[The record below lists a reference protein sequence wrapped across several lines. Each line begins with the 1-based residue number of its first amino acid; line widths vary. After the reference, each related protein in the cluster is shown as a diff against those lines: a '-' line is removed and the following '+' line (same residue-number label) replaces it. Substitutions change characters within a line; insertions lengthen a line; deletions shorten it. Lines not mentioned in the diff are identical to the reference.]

1 MSPKSARHVVSW
13 RKTVEGDYVRQAAL
27 GARLLVS
34 GNLGT
39 ALQNRRRMRKG
50 SVRVM
55 HRRPLPGFWSEWSP
69 RRINALAKGLR
80 ATRYLE
86 IGIQFGYTVENVRV
100 RERVGV
106 DPAPRFDL
114 KRLPRGFSFFTGE
127 SDAYF
132 ASLARGVTF
141 DLAFLDGLHTFG
153 QTRTDL
159 FNALGHIPSGVILI
173 DDTVPSDAIAALPSL
188 EESLDCRR
196 SVGSDAVVWMGDVW
210 KLVVYIDRCL
220 PLLDFHTIVGSGN
233 PQTLVWR
240 RRLGD
245 VISDPGGDEQAAIAS
260 LSYEEF
266 FKNGVPDQFRPC
278 TEAEALRACLA
289 AVTPHRIR

>member
-1 MSPKSARHVVSW
+1 
-13 RKTVEGDYVRQAAL
+13 
-27 GARLLVS
+27 
-34 GNLGT
+34 
-39 ALQNRRRMRKG
+39 MREG
-50 SVRVM
+50 SVRVL
-55 HRRPLPGFWSEWSP
+55 HRRPMPTFWSEWSP

-86 IGIQFGYTVENVRV
+86 IGIQFGYTVENVHV

-106 DPAPRFDL
+106 DPEPRFDVA
-114 KRLPRGFSFFTGE
+114 RLPRGLSFFTGG

-132 ASLARGVTF
+132 ASLAGEVTF

-153 QTRTDL
+153 QTKTDL
-159 FNALGHIPSGVILI
+159 FNSLSHVPNGVILI

-196 SVGSDAVVWMGDVW
+196 SVGSDALVWMGDVW
-210 KLVVYIDRCL
+210 KLVAYIDRCL
-220 PLLDFHTIVGSGN
+220 PQLDFRTIVGSGN
-233 PQTLVWR
+233 PQTLVWHLR
-240 RRLGD
+240 PGD
-245 VISDPGGDEQAAIAS
+245 VISEPEGDDQVAIAS

-266 FKNGVPDQFRPC
+266 FRNGVPDQFRPC

-289 AVTPHRIR
+289 AVTPARTR